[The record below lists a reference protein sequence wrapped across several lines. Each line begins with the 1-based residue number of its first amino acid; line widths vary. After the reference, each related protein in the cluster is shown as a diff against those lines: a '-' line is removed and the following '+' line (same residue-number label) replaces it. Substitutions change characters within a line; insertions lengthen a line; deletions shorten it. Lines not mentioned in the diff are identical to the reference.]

1 MTSTIRKLIVDT
13 YYNNIIVAIRYSYS
27 DVLMFIELNDNNR
40 LTDKHETCV
49 IFKTINYTQNIL

>member
-1 MTSTIRKLIVDT
+1 MTGTIRKLIVDT
-13 YYNNIIVAIRYSYS
+13 YYNIIVASRYSYS

-49 IFKTINYTQNIL
+49 IFKTINYTQNII